1 MKKCIIVKYM
11 WYAMFGKY
19 RVACEIIFLA
29 AVFSINLFF
38 WMLRTTSQSKLALS
52 MVVEIRKAAV
62 NLSFPFLAVF

>member
-19 RVACEIIFLA
+19 RIAREIIFLA
-29 AVFSINLFF
+29 AVFSINIFF
-38 WMLRTTSQSKLALS
+38 WMLTTTIQSELALS